1 MTERGRIFLF
11 LLVLGMAGVHPE
23 AASQMPAAA
32 SQSNSTDTLSSEQ
45 IGDLIRQAADK
56 DLENDKRQRD
66 YTYVEREVEQKLDGN
81 NRVKSTETRTHEIMM
96 LYGEQVERLTAKD
109 DKPLSAKDA
118 AKEEERIQKIIDK
131 RKNESED
138 ERRKRLQKQEK
149 EREQGRQF
157 VREVADAFNFRF
169 VGTEMLGNRETYA
182 IDADPRPGYQPHMK
196 EAKFLPKFRFRV
208 WVDKAESQWVKLDIH
223 CIETVSI
230 GVFLARLHRGSNL
243 QIEQIRIND
252 EVWLPKHVALK
263 LDARIAL
270 LKGFN
275 LTEDLTY
282 RDYKKFHTDTKI
294 LGAEEIKKSLE

>member
-1 MTERGRIFLF
+1 MTVLGRIFLF
-11 LLVLGMAGVHPE
+11 LLAFGVAELHPQ
-23 AASQMPAAA
+23 ARSQTPAAA
-32 SQSNSTDTLSSEQ
+32 PKSNSTDTLSSEQ
-45 IGDLIRQAADK
+45 IRDLIRQAADK

-66 YTYVEREVEQKLDGN
+66 YTYVERQVEEKLDGN
-81 NRVKSTETRTHEIMM
+81 RRVKSAEIRTHEIMM
-96 LYGEQVERLTAKD
+96 LYGEQVERLIAKD
-109 DKPLSAKDA
+109 DKSLSAKDA

-138 ERRKRLQKQEK
+138 GRRKRLAKQEK

-157 VREVADAFNFRF
+157 VREVADAYDFRF
-169 VGTEMLGNRETYA
+169 FGTEMLANRETYV
-182 IDADPRPGYQPHMK
+182 IDADPRPGYEPHMK

-230 GVFLARLHRGSNL
+230 GLFLARLHRGSNL
-243 QIEQIRIND
+243 EIEQTRVND
-252 EVWLPKHVALK
+252 EVWLPKHVALM

-282 RDYKKFHTDTKI
+282 RDYKKFRTDTKI
-294 LGAEEIKKSLE
+294 LGAEEIKNAH